1 MIFLFAI
8 TCRFF
13 HLPKHLE
20 KVVNL
25 SANLPYSF
33 KRLSAVT
40 QFNFV
45 VDYMHQL

>member
-1 MIFLFAI
+1 MIFLLAI
-8 TCRFF
+8 TCHFS

-33 KRLSAVT
+33 RRLSAVT
-40 QFNFV
+40 QLYFV
-45 VDYMHQL
+45 VDYMQQL